1 MENMSIANILKN
13 IPLPEML
20 HINYSFHAL
29 PPCDFEHDLKAKVRE
44 KGVMKGIKK
53 GARIG
58 ITAGSRG
65 ITNLPAII
73 RELVRM
79 LKEAGAEPFVF
90 PAMGSHGGATAEGQR
105 KVLEKYGVTEDF
117 VGCKIIS
124 SMETVQIG
132 TTEKGLPVYM
142 DKCAWECDGVIVL
155 NRVKPHTSFRGK
167 HESGIVKM
175 LVIGMGKQKGAEIC
189 HQLGF
194 EAMAG
199 NIVEIAKVVLASGRI
214 LFGVGVVENPEHQT
228 CRIDVALPEE
238 FFTKDAEMLDI
249 AWENFPRL
257 PFEKADVLVIDE
269 IGKEIS
275 GTGFDNNV
283 VGRFPPNKGIRPKIP
298 IEITRI
304 AVLRL
309 SEKTGGNGNGIG
321 RADTT
326 TRGLFNRFVFDEAY
340 PNSLTST
347 AVDSVKLPMVLD
359 NDELA
364 IKAAVKTSLILDY
377 SRVKMA
383 RIKNTSQLEDIW
395 VSRALYED
403 IKDHPCVRL
412 TGEDFRPIE
421 FDENGNI
428 K

>member
-1 MENMSIANILKN
+1 MSVASILKN
-13 IPLPEML
+13 VPLPEML

-29 PPCDFEHDLKAKVRE
+29 PPCDFEHELKAKIRE
-44 KGVMKGIKK
+44 KGVLKNIKK

-65 ITNLPAII
+65 IANLPVII
-73 RELVRM
+73 RELVLM

-90 PAMGSHGGATAEGQR
+90 PAMGSHGGAAAEGQR
-105 KVLEKYGVTEDF
+105 KVLEKYGVTEEF
-117 VGCKIIS
+117 VGCEIIS

-142 DKCAWECDGVIVL
+142 DKYAWECDGVVVL
-155 NRVKPHTSFRGK
+155 NRVKPHTSFRGR

-194 EAMAG
+194 AAMG
-199 NIVEIAKVVLASGRI
+199 ENIAEIAKVVLASGKI

-228 CRIDVALPEE
+228 CHTDIALPEE
-238 FFTKDAEMLDI
+238 FFAKDAEMLDV

-257 PFEKADVLVIDE
+257 PFAKADVLVIDE

-283 VGRFPPNKGIRPKIP
+283 VGRFPPSIGSKPKIP

-304 AVLRL
+304 AVLRI

-321 RADTT
+321 RADIT
-326 TRGLFNRFVFDEAY
+326 TRELFIRFVFDEAY

-347 AVDSVKLPMVLD
+347 AVESVKMPMVLD

-364 IKAAVKTSLILDY
+364 IKAAVKTSMILDY

-383 RIKNTSQLEDIW
+383 RIKNTSHLEDIW
-395 VSRALYED
+395 VSRALYEEV
-403 IKDHPCVRL
+403 KGHPCVRL
-412 TGEDFRPIE
+412 TGEEFRPIE